1 MANTIKHKQSAVASK
16 VPTTAQLSLG
26 ELAINTYD
34 GKLFLKKNV
43 SGVETIIDVAASSG
57 AVTSVSGTAPI
68 VSSGGTTPA
77 ISISAATTAAAGS
90 MSAADKTK
98 LDGVATGA
106 TANTGTVTSVT
117 FTGDGTVLS
126 STASSAVTATGT
138 LTASL
143 KTQSPNVIL
152 AGPSTGVTAASPTF
166 RSLVAADVPTL
177 NQNTTGSSASCTG
190 NSATATKSTN
200 LIGGN
205 ATTLLGSIPYQSNT
219 DTTTLLSPNT
229 TATKK
234 FLSQTGTGTAGA
246 APSWLALV
254 AADIPDLSATYQ
266 PVDVDLTAIGALAG
280 TSGLLKKTAAGT
292 WSLDTSTYIT
302 GNQSISVTGDAT
314 GSGATSIALTLAA
327 SGATAGSY
335 TNANITV
342 DAKGRV
348 TAASSGTAG
357 TVEIPTGSVM
367 LFVQTAAPTG
377 WTKVTTHND
386 KALRVVSGAA
396 SSGGTSAFTT
406 VFASRTPAGSV
417 SSSFSSGAAAST
429 TATGSISVSGGAVSA
444 TTLTTTQMPS
454 HTHALGPSGTSGTFG
469 LVDSATASSSGLNQ
483 VTQATGGGL
492 SHTHSFTQ
500 PSASFTGT
508 AHTHT
513 VTGTV
518 GSSFTG
524 TAMDFA
530 VQYVDVIIAS
540 KN

>member
-1 MANTIKHKQSAVASK
+1 MAIQFDNSNAGTITLKPATSGSPTLTLPSADGTSGQALTTDGAGQLTFTTVGAAPVTSVA
-16 VPTTAQLSLG
+16 
-26 ELAINTYD
+26 
-34 GKLFLKKNV
+34 GK
-43 SGVETIIDVAASSG
+43 TG
-57 AVTSVSGTAPI
+57 AVTLTSSDIGLGNVDNTSDANKPI
-68 VSSGGTTPA
+68 
-77 ISISAATTAAAGS
+77 
-90 MSAADKTK
+90 
-98 LDGVATGA
+98 
-106 TANTGTVTSVT
+106 
-117 FTGDGTVLS
+117 
-126 STASSAVTATGT
+126 STATQTA
-138 LTASL
+138 LDA
-143 KTQSPNVIL
+143 KQ
-152 AGPSTGVTAASPTF
+152 
-166 RSLVAADVPTL
+166 
-177 NQNTTGSSASCTG
+177 
-190 NSATATKSTN
+190 
-200 LIGGN
+200 
-205 ATTLLGSIPYQSNT
+205 
-219 DTTTLLSPNT
+219 
-229 TATKK
+229 
-234 FLSQTGTGTAGA
+234 
-246 APSWLALV
+246 ALD
-254 AADIPDLSATYQ
+254 A
-266 PVDVDLTAIGALAG
+266 DLTAIAALAG
-280 TSGLLKKTAAGT
+280 TSGLLKKTAANT
-292 WSLDTSTYIT
+292 WSLDTSSYIT

-314 GSGATSIALTLAA
+314 GSGATSIALTLEA

-386 KALRVVSGAA
+386 KALRVVSGTA

-429 TATGSISVSGGAVSA
+429 TATGSISLSGGAVSA

-524 TAMDFA
+524 TAMNFA